1 MKNQISIIIILASL
15 IMFSSCEYD
24 NFAQPESTLSGNVV
38 YEGAAIG
45 VRNNGPQLEL
55 WEDGHALK
63 TLIPVFIKQD
73 GSFSASLF
81 DGEYKLVR
89 KGDSPWLPQFQDTIL
104 IKVNGN
110 TQIDIPVTPYFAL
123 KDVTF
128 NRTADKLTATFTVNK
143 VVENANL
150 DNVRLYMSSRVLLD
164 QVENQFSRDL
174 NVEEINLGSAYTYSV
189 DIPEN
194 LANLESVF
202 VRVGLKS
209 NSSGEYYYSQVQKLP
224 AK

>member
-1 MKNQISIIIILASL
+1 MKNQFSKIMFLAGL
-15 IMFSSCEYD
+15 FMFSSCEYD
-24 NFAQPESTLSGNVV
+24 NFAQPESSLTGNVV
-38 YEGAAIG
+38 YDGDAMG

-63 TLIPVFIKQD
+63 TLIPVFIRQD

-104 IKVNGN
+104 IKVNGD
-110 TQIDIPVTPYFAL
+110 TKMDIPMTPYFAL
-123 KDVTF
+123 KNVSF
-128 NRTADKLTATFTVNK
+128 QRSANKLTASFTVNK
-143 VVENANL
+143 VVETANL
-150 DNVRLYMSSRVLLD
+150 DNVRLFMSGRAILD
-164 QVENQFSRDL
+164 QVDNQFNTDL
-174 NVEEINLGSAYTYSV
+174 NPAEIKMGAANTYTV

-194 LANLESVF
+194 LAKLDGVF

-209 NSSGEYYYSQVQKLP
+209 NSSGEYSYSQVQKLS
-224 AK
+224 AN

>member
-1 MKNQISIIIILASL
+1 MKNQISIILVLACM

-24 NFAQPESTLSGNVV
+24 NFAQPESSISGNVIYDGSAV
-38 YEGAAIG
+38 G

-55 WEDGHALK
+55 WEEGHALK
-63 TLIPVFIKQD
+63 TLIPVFIRQD
-73 GSFSASLF
+73 GSFAASLF

-110 TQIDIPVTPYFAL
+110 TKIDIPVTPYFAL
-123 KDVTF
+123 KNVAF
-128 NRTADKLTATFTVNK
+128 NRNGNKVTATFTVNK

-150 DNVRLYMSSRVLLD
+150 DNVRLYMSGRMLLD
-164 QVENQFSRDL
+164 QVDNQFSRDL
-174 NVEEINLGSAYTYSV
+174 DVDDIQLGSAYTYTV

-194 LANLESVF
+194 LSNLEGVF
-202 VRVGLKS
+202 VRIGVKS
-209 NSSGEYYYSQVQKLP
+209 NSSGEYLYSQVQKLGV
-224 AK
+224 K